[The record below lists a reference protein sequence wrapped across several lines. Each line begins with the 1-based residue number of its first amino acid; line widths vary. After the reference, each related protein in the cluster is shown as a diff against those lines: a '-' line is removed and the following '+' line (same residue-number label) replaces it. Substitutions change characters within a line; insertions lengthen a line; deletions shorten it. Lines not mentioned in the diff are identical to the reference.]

1 MGTRPGDLDPSIVTH
16 LVRTG
21 SFSAEQ
27 IAEMLSKNSGLLAL
41 AGTSDFRDITSAASR
56 GEEQA
61 LAALEVWAWRI
72 RHYIGAY
79 AAVLGGLDALVFTGG
94 IGENSV
100 EGRVLATQG
109 LEFLGLTLDPSLNSE
124 AQSDPRIV
132 SLAGSSAV
140 VMVIPTNEEREIAQ
154 QTALLVSSAR

>member
-1 MGTRPGDLDPSIVTH
+1 
-16 LVRTG
+16 
-21 SFSAEQ
+21 
-27 IAEMLSKNSGLLAL
+27 
-41 AGTSDFRDITSAASR
+41 
-56 GEEQA
+56 
-61 LAALEVWAWRI
+61 VWAWRI

-79 AAVLGGLDALVFTGG
+79 AALLGGLDALVFTGG

-124 AQSDPRIV
+124 ARSDPRIV
-132 SLAGSSAV
+132 SLVGSGAV

-154 QTALLVSSAR
+154 QTASLVSSAR